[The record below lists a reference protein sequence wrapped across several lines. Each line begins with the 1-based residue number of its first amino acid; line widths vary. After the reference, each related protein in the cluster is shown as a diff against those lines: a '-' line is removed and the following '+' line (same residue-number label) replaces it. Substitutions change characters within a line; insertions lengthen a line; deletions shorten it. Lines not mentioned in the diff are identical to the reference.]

1 MHWHYRL
8 RDAWVGDAVFTSDGV
23 LTTSEDTPVTH
34 SAHIRVDLPRAL
46 PVHVPA
52 TSLGIPKLLSA

>member
-1 MHWHYRL
+1 
-8 RDAWVGDAVFTSDGV
+8 VGDAVFTSDGV